1 MNNNTDIQA
10 IVQKLNVFSSKRDW
24 QQFHNPKN
32 LAMALSVESSE
43 LLEIFQWL
51 TPEESINLSDKQIS
65 HLKEEIADVFLYLL
79 KICDGFNI
87 DLIQAAHDKIKI
99 NKKKYPADAVKGKAD
114 KCTTYAP

>member
-79 KICDGFNI
+79 KISSAG
-87 DLIQAAHDKIKI
+87 
-99 NKKKYPADAVKGKAD
+99 AVKKEMQI
-114 KCTTYAP
+114 KLKEYVPITESI